1 MQKAYA
7 YFYLGICLRA
17 QGLLAACVG
26 ACPVAKGAQREVG
39 YRHKQCACD
48 FLQDELREAHL
59 HRRAI
64 TIAYQQKDT
73 EEAYYHGHADDYA
86 S

>member
-1 MQKAYA
+1 MGK
-7 YFYLGICLRA
+7 
-17 QGLLAACVG
+17 GLLAVCLVD

-39 YRHKQCACD
+39 YCHKCCACD

-64 TIAYQQKDT
+64 AIAHQKQDT
-73 EEAYYHGHADDYA
+73 EDPEEEGDADDQA